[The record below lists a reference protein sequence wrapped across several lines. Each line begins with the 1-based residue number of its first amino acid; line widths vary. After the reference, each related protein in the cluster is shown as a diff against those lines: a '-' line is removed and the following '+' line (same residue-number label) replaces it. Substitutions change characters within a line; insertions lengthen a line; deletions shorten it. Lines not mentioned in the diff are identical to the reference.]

1 MRENGP
7 VTDTTTEGDVQDA
20 TVRRAP
26 RYGAF
31 IAVGALVGFIVTAIV
46 TMQFPA
52 DPNVGL
58 IASLAYFSLFGVS
71 AGAALGA
78 LVAIVLDRRSQK
90 RTRTVQVEHAEV
102 GDPFDPAAEQSGPKA
117 STSGE

>member
-1 MRENGP
+1 MRENGT
-7 VTDTTTEGDVQDA
+7 VSETTETTPSVDAEGDLQDA

-31 IAVGALVGFIVTAIV
+31 VAVGALLGFIVTAIL

-52 DPNVGL
+52 DPNIGL
-58 IASLAYFSLFGVS
+58 IASLAYFSLIGVS
-71 AGAALGA
+71 VGVALGA
-78 LVAIVLDRRSQK
+78 LVAIILDRRSLK

-102 GDPFDPAAEQSGPKA
+102 GDPHLPDSPATP
-117 STSGE
+117 

>member
-1 MRENGP
+1 MRENGA

-31 IAVGALVGFIVTAIV
+31 IAVGALIGFIVTAIV

-78 LVAIVLDRRSQK
+78 LIALILDRRSLR

-102 GDPFDPAAEQSGPKA
+102 GDVFRPDDETT
-117 STSGE
+117 STP